1 MTKKNLLTKLSYIKE
16 FELIFIDDC
25 STDNSAKIIQKFMYY
40 DDRIKLIRNKKI
52 KEHYFQE
59 LKEHY
64 TQEENILFG

>member
-1 MTKKNLLTKLSYIKE
+1 
-16 FELIFIDDC
+16 
-25 STDNSAKIIQKFMYY
+25 MYY